1 MVEIVDNYYKSINK
15 EDYEF
20 VERKWIWHPDTLSDL
35 IAEVF
40 VINYSN
46 YTKSKYWY
54 IPNHWVDKVL
64 LSGAKSEV
72 KFWDYKVIKPI
83 RCYLFWKVTQRIEN
97 EDIPIYSIFKDSI
110 FQVFTK
116 IFKNLDILNYIDLII
131 DINDWIWAGRPKN
144 WYQPKNTQEVQE
156 SNNKLRSNDSVICSA
171 YSPLSWLEKIVIFL
185 ENYINWFQFKDI
197 FSFTWYDVKV
207 LANRTLDKV
216 DITVCIPFLA
226 KLTPNKEFYYKN
238 IEIINNDL
246 RNQLENYLKLNNFNF
261 SINNIFINNR
271 DEWGIVY
278 MVPFW
283 SALDTWDYG
292 VVGRWNKYNW
302 VISIVRESNI
312 EAFSW
317 KNPIY
322 HGWKLFNYIAWKI
335 SEEIYLQLWYEN
347 YVNIVAKVWDYI
359 NNPHEI
365 LVKIVWDIKD
375 NKNLINEIVNINLK
389 SITNIHEWLLNYNPI
404 LRFNPNLYE

>member
-1 MVEIVDNYYKSINK
+1 MIKILDNYYKSINK

-35 IAEVF
+35 IAEIF

-72 KFWDYKVIKPI
+72 KFWDYKIIKPI

-97 EDIPIYSIFKDSI
+97 EDIPIYSIFKDSV

-116 IFKNLDILNYIDLII
+116 IFKNLDILNYIDLIV

-144 WYQPKNTQEVQE
+144 WYQPKNTQEVQD

-185 ENYINWFQFKDI
+185 ENYINWVQFKNN
-197 FSFTWYDVKV
+197 FPFTGYDVKV
-207 LANRTLDKV
+207 LANRILNDI

-238 IEIINNDL
+238 IEIINKDL
-246 RNQLENYLKLNNFNF
+246 KNQLENYLKLNDLNF
-261 SINNIFINNR
+261 SVNNIFINNR
-271 DEWGIVY
+271 DEWDIVY

-347 YVNIVAKVWDYI
+347 YVNIVAKVWDNI
-359 NNPHEI
+359 DNPHEV
-365 LVKIVWDIKD
+365 LVKIVWDVKD
-375 NKNLINEIVNINLK
+375 NTNIVNEIVNINLK

>member
-1 MVEIVDNYYKSINK
+1 MIKILDNYYKSINK

-35 IAEVF
+35 IAEIF

-72 KFWDYKVIKPI
+72 KFWDYKIIKPI

-97 EDIPIYSIFKDSI
+97 EDIPIYSIFRDSVVQI
-110 FQVFTK
+110 FTK
-116 IFKNLDILNYIDLII
+116 IFKNLDILNYIDLIV
-131 DINDWIWAGRPKN
+131 DVNDGIWAGRPKN
-144 WYQPKNTQEVQE
+144 WYQPKNTQEVQD

-185 ENYINWFQFKDI
+185 ENYINWFQFKKN
-197 FSFTWYDVKV
+197 FSFTGYDVKV
-207 LANRTLDKV
+207 LANRRLNDI
-216 DITVCIPFLA
+216 DITICIPFLA

-238 IEIINNDL
+238 IEIINTDL
-246 RNQLENYLKLNNFNF
+246 KNQLEKYLKLNNLSLN
-261 SINNIFINNR
+261 INNIFINNR
-271 DEWGIVY
+271 DEWDIVY

-317 KNPIY
+317 KNPMY

-335 SEEIYLQLWYEN
+335 SEEIYLELWYEN
-347 YVNIVAKVWDYI
+347 YVNIVAKVWDNI
-359 NNPHEI
+359 DNPHEV
-365 LVKIVWDIKD
+365 LVKIVWDV
-375 NKNLINEIVNINLK
+375 KNNSNIVNEIVNINLK